1 MTGSKKG
8 SMRAL
13 TLVADRKLELREVAL
28 PSPPVAGEVQVRIKA
43 VALNH
48 LDLWGFRGMAF
59 AKRALPLVVG
69 VEAAGEIAAVGPAVE
84 GRRVGDPVALYGGL
98 TCGVCKACREGRDN
112 LCENI
117 GGIMGFHVDGFARDL
132 VNMPARLTIPVPA
145 GVTPRDAS
153 CAPIAFATVEH
164 MLFDNAKLQPGET
177 VLVQAGGS
185 GIGSVAIKMAKAIG
199 CTVITTVGDDGK
211 AEKAKALGADHVIN
225 YKTERFETI
234 TRKLTNK
241 KGVDVVFEHVGGEGF
256 NGSLLVL
263 KRGGRLVTCG
273 STAGPSVTLNLMQLF
288 QQQYKI
294 FGSFGATIANIRTS
308 LAKMASGLAPVIDME
323 VPLAEFERGLARIE
337 SRQVFGKVV
346 VVF

>member
-1 MTGSKKG
+1 MT

-13 TLVADRKLELREVAL
+13 TLVADRKLELRETEA
-28 PSPPVAGEVQVRIKA
+28 PPPPVAGEVQVRVKA

-59 AKRALPLVVG
+59 AKRKMPLVVG
-69 VEAAGEIAAVGPAVE
+69 VEAAGEIAALGTGIAGLRIGE
-84 GRRVGDPVALYGGL
+84 PVALYGGM
-98 TCGVCKACREGRDN
+98 TCGTCKACQEGRDN

-117 GGIMGFHVDGFARDL
+117 AGIMGFHVDGFARDL
-132 VNMPARLTIPVPA
+132 VNMPARLVVPVPA
-145 GVTPRDAS
+145 GVSLRDAS

-199 CTVITTVGDDGK
+199 CTVITTIGDDAK
-211 AEKAKALGADHVIN
+211 AAKAKALGADHIIN

-273 STAGPSVTLNLMQLF
+273 STAGPTVTMNLMQLF

-294 FGSFGATIANIRTS
+294 FGSFGATLANIRTS
-308 LAKMASGLAPVIDME
+308 LAKMAAGLAPIIDME